1 MTSYKIIGLND
12 EQTVCDCCG
21 RKGLK
26 RTVVLERHESGENT
40 LDIIRV
46 GVDCAAILSA
56 KSGKVLSAAR
66 IKREATKQQSIADR
80 ETQWAV
86 KELAWKIQNRI
97 ADTIEKANEIFR
109 KQYPVCIL
117 SGKTD
122 HGKLLTDG
130 RQFVRVAIESA
141 TSSEQRF
148 SEYLHDNNFKAYE
161 RASGVVAVS
170 SEDLQ
175 KNY

>member
-1 MTSYKIIGLND
+1 MATTKYKILGIDD

-26 RTVVLERHESGENT
+26 RTVILERYENGENT
-40 LDIIRV
+40 CDVIRV

-56 KSGKVLSAAR
+56 KSGKALSAAT
-66 IKREATKQQSIADR
+66 IKREAIRQQSIADQER
-80 ETQWAV
+80 EWAK
-86 KELAWKIQNRI
+86 KELAWKIQNRV

-109 KQYPVCIL
+109 KQYPVHIL

-130 RQFVRVAIESA
+130 PHFAWIATKNPSTIEEQFI
-141 TSSEQRF
+141 
-148 SEYLHDNNFKAYE
+148 EYLHNNNF
-161 RASGVVAVS
+161 RTC
-170 SEDLQ
+170 
-175 KNY
+175 